1 MKSVIYG
8 PVPSRRLGISLGV
21 DIIPYKT
28 CSYNCIY
35 CQLGKTNFQTL
46 KRKSYVDPSFVLKEL
61 REILTQNRD
70 IDYITFSGS
79 GEPTLNKDIGKMIEK
94 IKEYTTI
101 PVAVLTNGSLLWNKN
116 LRADLS
122 LADLVVPSL
131 DCVSERVF
139 QKVNRPAEGLKVKKV
154 LDGLKMFTQEFKGLP
169 GQGKIQLEIM
179 LVENVN
185 DSEKEIEK
193 MSQFVKKLRVD
204 KIQLNTVKRPPSEPD
219 AKSLNFKKLQKIKKF
234 LEKNL
239 EVEIISDFKRKTNK
253 AYHKDLEKAI
263 LELLKRRP
271 AKKDEMAISLGV
283 HPNELLKYL
292 HILEQGK
299 KIKRLKAK
307 KNKDFFFVKS

>member
-46 KRKSYVDPSFVLKEL
+46 KRKSYVDPSSVLKEL
-61 REILTQNRD
+61 KEVLTQNRD

-94 IKEYTTI
+94 IKELTTI

-131 DCVSERVF
+131 DAVSDEIF

-154 LDGLKMFTQEFKGLP
+154 LDGLKMFTRKFT
-169 GQGKIQLEIM
+169 GKIQLEIM
-179 LVENVN
+179 LVKDVN
-185 DSEKEIEK
+185 DSEEEIEK
-193 MSQFVKKLRVD
+193 ISQFVKRLRVE
-204 KIQLNTVKRPPSEPD
+204 KIQLNTVKRPPCEPS
-219 AKSLNFKKLQKIKKF
+219 AKSLSTKKLQKIKTF
-234 LEKNL
+234 FEKKC
-239 EVEIISDFKRKTNK
+239 EVEIISDFKRKTKK
-253 AYHKDLEKAI
+253 AYHKDLERAI

-283 HPNELLKYL
+283 HLNELLKYL
-292 HILEQGK
+292 HILEQEK

-307 KNKDFFFVKS
+307 KDFFFVKS

>member
-1 MKSVIYG
+1 MKSAIYG

-46 KRKSYVDPSFVLKEL
+46 KRKSYVDPSSVLKEIKEVL
-61 REILTQNRD
+61 AQNSD

-79 GEPTLNKDIGKMIEK
+79 GEPTLNKDIGKIIEK
-94 IKEYTTI
+94 IKEFTTI
-101 PVAVLTNGSLLWNKN
+101 PVAVLTNGSLLWNKGV
-116 LRADLS
+116 RKDLS

-179 LVENVN
+179 LVKGVN
-185 DSEKEIEK
+185 DSEEEIEK
-193 MSQFVKKLRVD
+193 ISNFIAKLRID
-204 KIQLNTVKRPPSEPD
+204 KIQLNTVKRPPCEPS
-219 AKSLNFKKLQKIKKF
+219 AKPLNFKKLQEIKVF
-234 LEKNL
+234 FEKEF
-239 EVEIISDFKRKTNK
+239 EVEIISDFKRRTKK
-253 AYHKDLEKAI
+253 AYHKDLERAI

-307 KNKDFFFVKS
+307 KDEDFFFVKS